1 MNNKTTNVK
10 TMDWFSDPQFIEN
23 AEELAMSLINSF
35 PINRIEALTIV
46 IIESMCSHNVICT
59 KKKIRDLMTSQFR
72 IVLDEEDTKSIER
85 IFNIVSSGQS
95 RLNGISSPW
104 IEYLWKEKAFS
115 NELMEAT
122 DIPDCKDIADFYE
135 IDPRAISL
143 IKHAIKAKS
152 PIALTIDDFL
162 RHMSLGIIKQLL
174 EKEGIYCLIGSKMH
188 SNDSGIYAMQA
199 IQAMHLEGI
208 AIFPE
213 GKPSAMAEFI
223 SMAQIFGLRFATLK
237 TEGQI
242 VISESDDES
251 TNDDIP
257 SIEYV
262 PTINVKPLH
271 ISGEALRKKAA
282 EYFGSDNPDFLRILI
297 NSKSN
302 VAALCRS
309 KALINEII
317 EKEDWES
324 LSKFLGDA
332 PKADIS
338 EDTKK
343 RRQVNSDQYDIR
355 VINSDLPVEILDKM
369 AEKAFRQ
376 HSPWKL
382 LLSGESGTGKSA
394 YAYHLAER
402 LGIEVIVKRP
412 QDLIFRYFG
421 ESETAI
427 ASAFKEAES
436 KNALLL
442 LDEADGYLS
451 HRTDVLNGGDKGYND
466 ITNAFLVGLEEYGGI
481 IIATTN
487 LSGLIDPALIRRFHK
502 NVTFRFPTY
511 EGMKILFERYFPDV
525 DFDKRDLERICS
537 LESIGSGDFIAVK
550 ELSEYMEDEDVT
562 GEFILESL
570 SSNASARCTSSRKSP
585 PIIGFK
591 S

>member
-1 MNNKTTNVK
+1 
-10 TMDWFSDPQFIEN
+10 MDWFSDPQFIEN

-115 NELMEAT
+115 NEMMEAT

-162 RHMSLGIIKQLL
+162 QHMSLGIIKLIL
-174 EKEGIYCLIGSKMH
+174 EKEGIYCLIGSKML
-188 SNDSGIYAMQA
+188 SDDSGVYAMQA

-223 SMAQIFGLRFATLK
+223 NMAQIFGLRFATLK
-237 TEGQI
+237 NEGQI

-262 PTINVKPLH
+262 PTINVKPHH

-309 KALINEII
+309 KALINEIV

-427 ASAFKEAES
+427 ANAFKEAES
-436 KNALLL
+436 KNSLLL

-451 HRTDVLNGGDKGYND
+451 HRTDVRNGGDKGYND
-466 ITNAFLVGLEEYGGI
+466 ITNAFLVGLEEYGGL

-487 LSGLIDPALIRRFHK
+487 LSRLIDPALIRRFHK
-502 NVTFRFPTY
+502 SVTFSFPTY
-511 EGMKILFERYFPDV
+511 EGMKILFEKYFPDV
-525 DFDKRDLERICS
+525 DFDKRELERICS
-537 LESIGSGDFIAVK
+537 LGSIGPGDFIAIK
-550 ELSEYMEDEDVT
+550 ELTEYMEEEEVT

-570 SSNASARCTSSRKSP
+570 ASNAAARSTSSRKSP

>member
-1 MNNKTTNVK
+1 
-10 TMDWFSDPQFIEN
+10 MDWFSDPPFIEN
-23 AEELAMSLINSF
+23 AEELAMSLIDSF
-35 PINRIEALTIV
+35 PINRIEALTII
-46 IIESMCSHNVICT
+46 IIESMCSRGIICT
-59 KKKIRDLMTSQFR
+59 KKKIRDMMTSQFKIR
-72 IVLDEEDTKSIER
+72 LDEKDTKSIER

-95 RLNGISSPW
+95 RLNSISSPW

-188 SNDSGIYAMQA
+188 SDDSGVYAMQA

-208 AIFPE
+208 VIFPE
-213 GKPSAMAEFI
+213 NEPVEMAKFI

-237 TEGQI
+237 NEGQI

-262 PTINVKPLH
+262 PTINVKPHH

-309 KALINEII
+309 KALINEIV

-332 PKADIS
+332 PKADITILEGS
-338 EDTKK
+338 LEEFCEYVKSHSDESTYAMCFDEEKDSIPIPSISYGKK
-343 RRQVNSDQYDIR
+343 NDPKTQAHKLFSTLRELDALNAKKVFARCPQKTGVSLAVYNRLIR
-355 VINSDLPVEILDKM
+355 
-369 AEKAFRQ
+369 
-376 HSPWKL
+376 
-382 LLSGESGTGKSA
+382 SA
-394 YAYHLAER
+394 
-402 LGIEVIVKRP
+402 GFKII
-412 QDLIFRYFG
+412 DLI
-421 ESETAI
+421 
-427 ASAFKEAES
+427 
-436 KNALLL
+436 L
-442 LDEADGYLS
+442 
-451 HRTDVLNGGDKGYND
+451 
-466 ITNAFLVGLEEYGGI
+466 
-481 IIATTN
+481 
-487 LSGLIDPALIRRFHK
+487 
-502 NVTFRFPTY
+502 
-511 EGMKILFERYFPDV
+511 
-525 DFDKRDLERICS
+525 
-537 LESIGSGDFIAVK
+537 
-550 ELSEYMEDEDVT
+550 
-562 GEFILESL
+562 
-570 SSNASARCTSSRKSP
+570 
-585 PIIGFK
+585 
-591 S
+591 